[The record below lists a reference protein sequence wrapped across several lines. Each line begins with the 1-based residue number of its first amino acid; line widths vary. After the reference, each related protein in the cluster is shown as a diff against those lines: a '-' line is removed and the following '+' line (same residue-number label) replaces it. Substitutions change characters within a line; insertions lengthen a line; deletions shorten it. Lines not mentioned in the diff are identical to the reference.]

1 MNKNDNPTNLPNV
14 VRATSVSRASRGEV
28 LALLDRLRQDQLDA
42 ALAGHLAESAF
53 YATEAKLLRR
63 ELDGQKSL
71 FICA

>member
-1 MNKNDNPTNLPNV
+1 MNKKDNPTNLPNGT
-14 VRATSVSRASRGEV
+14 RATGVAHPSRGEV
-28 LALLDRLRQDQLDA
+28 LALLDRIRRDQLEA

-63 ELDGQKSL
+63 ELDSQKSL

>member
-1 MNKNDNPTNLPNV
+1 MNKKDNPINLPNFA
-14 VRATSVSRASRGEV
+14 RINRGEV